1 MQWRAWQYP
10 ALGFEGDRIKMLS
23 HVRVIDLTTGGEQ
36 IGGQMLGDLGA
47 DVILVEPPGGSR
59 SRFVGPY
66 VDDEPGPERSLNFWG
81 WNRNKRSVVADL
93 DSDEGR
99 ERLRRLIRNADI
111 VLESFAPGYLDSI
124 GLGYEA
130 LAALNPRVVVTS
142 ITPYGSTGPKAHWA
156 ASDLTVLAS
165 SCVMQITGD
174 DDRAPCRVAV
184 PQAMLHAGADA
195 AAASLLA
202 YYAAAHDGVGQ
213 WVDVS
218 AQASTAMATQAF
230 ILAAAW
236 ESTEISRLAGGL
248 ALGPLSLKL
257 VNPAKDGYVSVTFL
271 FGTAIGPFSRRL
283 MEVMCEQGFVDEAT
297 RDKDWV
303 MYPQLLI
310 SGQEPVSE
318 LLRCQQ
324 HIAEFT
330 AAHTKAELMDLAMQ
344 RGLLIVPVA
353 TTEDI
358 VKSEQLAARD
368 YWVEMEHPEL
378 GRKVVYPGA
387 FAKLSKTPLKHR
399 LRPPRLGEH
408 DAEVAATVEQ
418 EAPNHSAAAAA
429 PAQRALPLD
438 GVKVLDLM
446 WVMAGP
452 ASTRYLA
459 DYGATV
465 VRVESTVHVDTART
479 LQPFPKDVPGPNNS
493 GLFATMNAGKLG
505 LTLNPANECA
515 RATIEKLVQWAD
527 VVTESFATGAAAR
540 LGLDYES
547 VRKINPSVIMLS
559 SCLNGQAGPLAKLA
573 GFGTM
578 GAQLAGFGELAGWA
592 DRPPAGPFG
601 AYTDYV
607 APKFT
612 VAALVAALEHR
623 RRTGEGQYIDL
634 SQGEAS
640 LHFLAPAF
648 LDYTVNGRVMKRD
661 GNASPEWSP
670 HAVFPAEGEDRW
682 VAIACETEEQ
692 WQALCRAAGADW
704 TGDPR
709 FATVESRLEN
719 REPLEA
725 AIGAWTRG
733 CSQSDLEQT
742 LQAVGVPVAAVQRS
756 SDALQDP
763 QLLHRE
769 YFKWVEH
776 PELGKVAVEN
786 TRFIMSATPGRVERP
801 GPVFGQDN
809 EYVLR
814 EILGLSEDEVTDLL
828 VGGALE

>member
-1 MQWRAWQYP
+1 
-10 ALGFEGDRIKMLS
+10 MLS
-23 HVRVIDLTTGGEQ
+23 HLRVIDLTTGSEQ
-36 IGGQMLGDLGA
+36 IGGQILGDLGA

-66 VDDEPGPERSLNFWG
+66 LADTPDPNRSLNFWG
-81 WNRNKRSVVADL
+81 WNRNKRGITADL
-93 DSDEGR
+93 ETEAGR
-99 ERLRRLIRNADI
+99 ARIRRLVRNADI
-111 VLESFAPGYLDSI
+111 VLESFEPGYLDSI
-124 GLGYEA
+124 GLGYEGLSA
-130 LAALNPRVVVTS
+130 INPRVVLTS
-142 ITPYGSTGPKAHWA
+142 ISPYGATGPKAHWA

-195 AAASLLA
+195 AAGSLIA
-202 YYAAAHDGVGQ
+202 YYGAQRDGVGQ
-213 WVDVS
+213 HVDVS
-218 AQASTAMATQAF
+218 AQASMAMATQAF

-236 ESTEISRLAGGL
+236 ESSEIVRLAGGL

-257 VNPAKDGYVSVTFL
+257 VNPAKDGFVSVTFL

-303 MYPQLLI
+303 MYPQLLL

-318 LLRCQQ
+318 LLRCQK

-330 AAHTKAELMDLAMQ
+330 AAHTKAELMDLAME

-358 VKSEQLAARD
+358 AHSEQLKARD
-368 YWVEMEHPEL
+368 YWVEMDHPEL
-378 GRKVVYPGA
+378 SRAVTCPGA
-387 FAKLSKTPLKHR
+387 FAKPSKTPLEHR
-399 LRPPRLGEH
+399 RRPPLLGEH
-408 DAEVAATVEQ
+408 DDEVAATVEQ
-418 EAPNHSAAAAA
+418 EPPKHST
-429 PAQRALPLD
+429 PANRPASRALPLD

-459 DYGATV
+459 DFGATV
-465 VRVESTVHVDTART
+465 VRVESTTHVDTART

-493 GLFATMNAGKLG
+493 GVFATLNAGKLG
-505 LTLNPANECA
+505 LTLNPAHPEAHATFA
-515 RATIEKLVQWAD
+515 RLVQWAD
-527 VVTESFATGAAAR
+527 VVTESFAAGAAAR
-540 LGLDYES
+540 LGVDYET
-547 VRKINPSVIMLS
+547 VRKINPQIIMLS
-559 SCLNGQAGPLAKLA
+559 SCLNGQTGPMAKLA

-578 GAQLAGFGELAGWA
+578 GAQLAGFGELAGWP
-592 DRPPAGPFG
+592 DRAPAGPFG

-612 VAALVAALEHR
+612 VAAIVAALEHR
-623 RRTGEGQYIDL
+623 RLTGEGQYIDL

-648 LDYTVNGRVMKRD
+648 LDHTVNGRVMKRN
-661 GNASPEWSP
+661 GNVSPEWAP
-670 HAVFPAEGEDRW
+670 HAVFPAAGEDRW

-692 WQALCRAAGADW
+692 WQALCRAAGHAEW
-704 TGDPR
+704 ATDPR
-709 FATVESRLEN
+709 FATLESRQTN
-719 REPLEA
+719 REALEA
-725 AIGAWTRG
+725 AIAEWTAPRTQG
-733 CSQSDLEQT
+733 ELEDT
-742 LQAVGVPVAAVQRS
+742 LQAAGVPVAASQRS
-756 SDALQDP
+756 TDALLDP
-763 QLLHRE
+763 QLAHRE

-776 PELGKVAVEN
+776 PELGRVAVEN
-786 TRFIMSATPGRVERP
+786 SRFILSATPGRVERP

-809 EYVLR
+809 DYVLR
-814 EILGLSEDEVTDLL
+814 EILGLNDDEITALIVA
-828 VGGALE
+828 GALE

>member
-1 MQWRAWQYP
+1 
-10 ALGFEGDRIKMLS
+10 MLS
-23 HVRVIDLTTGGEQ
+23 HLRVIDLTTGGEQ
-36 IGGQMLGDLGA
+36 IGGQILGDLGA

-66 VDDEPGPERSLNFWG
+66 LADRPDPNQSLNFWG
-81 WNRNKRSVVADL
+81 WNRNKRSVTADL
-93 DSDEGR
+93 ATDAGR
-99 ERLRRLIRNADI
+99 ARLRKLVRNADI
-111 VLESFAPGYLDSI
+111 VLESFPPGYLDSV
-124 GLGYEA
+124 GLGYEGLSA
-130 LAALNPRVVVTS
+130 INPRVVLAS
-142 ITPYGSTGPKAHWA
+142 ISPYGATGPKAHWA

-195 AAASLLA
+195 AAGSLLA
-202 YYAAAHDGVGQ
+202 YYAAQRDGIGQ
-213 WVDVS
+213 HVDVS
-218 AQASTAMATQAF
+218 AQASTAMATQSF

-236 ESTEISRLAGGL
+236 DSSEITRLAGGL

-257 VNPAKDGYVSVTFL
+257 VNPAKDGFVSVTFL

-283 MEVMCEQGFVDEAT
+283 MEVMHEQGFVDEAT

-303 MYPQLLI
+303 MYPQLLL

-318 LLRCQQ
+318 LLRCQK

-330 AAHTKAELMDLAMQ
+330 AAHTKAELMDLAME
-344 RGLLIVPVA
+344 RSLLIVPVA

-358 VKSEQLAARD
+358 VHSDQLKARN
-368 YWVEMEHPEL
+368 YWLEVEHPEL
-378 GRKVVYPGA
+378 SRGVTYPGA
-387 FAKLSKTPLKHR
+387 FAKFSKAPLQHR
-399 LRPPRLGEH
+399 LRPPLLGEH

-418 EAPNHSAAAAA
+418 EAPKHTATGKPPST
-429 PAQRALPLD
+429 RALPLD

-459 DYGATV
+459 DFGATV
-465 VRVESTVHVDTART
+465 VRVESTTRVDTART

-493 GLFATMNAGKLG
+493 GVFATLNAGKLG
-505 LTLNPANECA
+505 LTLNPANPQA
-515 RATIEKLVQWAD
+515 HATFDKLVKWAD
-527 VVTESFATGAAAR
+527 VVTESFAAGAAAR
-540 LGLDYES
+540 LGVDYES
-547 VRKINPSVIMLS
+547 VRKINPNIIMVS
-559 SCLNGQAGPLAKLA
+559 SCLNGQTGPMAKLA

-578 GAQLAGFGELAGWA
+578 GAQLAGFGELAGWP

-612 VAALVAALEHR
+612 VAAIVAALEHR
-623 RRTGEGQYIDL
+623 RLTGEGQYIDF

-640 LHFLAPAF
+640 LHFLGPAF
-648 LDYTVNGRVMKRD
+648 LDYTVNGRVMNRN
-661 GNASPEWSP
+661 GNASPEWAP
-670 HAVFPAEGEDRW
+670 HAVFPAQGEDRW
-682 VAIACETEEQ
+682 VAIACETEEH
-692 WQALCRAAGADW
+692 WQSLCRA
-704 TGDPR
+704 TGHPEWAADPR
-709 FATVESRLEN
+709 FATLEARHAN
-719 REPLEA
+719 REALEA
-725 AIGAWTRG
+725 AIAEWTAPRTQG
-733 CSQSDLEQT
+733 ELEEV
-742 LQAVGVPVAAVQRS
+742 LQAAGVPVAASQRS
-756 SDALQDP
+756 SDALLDP
-763 QLLHRE
+763 QLAHRE

-776 PELGKVAVEN
+776 AELGRVAIEN

-809 EYVLR
+809 DYVLR
-814 EILGLSEDEVTDLL
+814 EILGLNDDEITDLI
-828 VGGALE
+828 VAGALE